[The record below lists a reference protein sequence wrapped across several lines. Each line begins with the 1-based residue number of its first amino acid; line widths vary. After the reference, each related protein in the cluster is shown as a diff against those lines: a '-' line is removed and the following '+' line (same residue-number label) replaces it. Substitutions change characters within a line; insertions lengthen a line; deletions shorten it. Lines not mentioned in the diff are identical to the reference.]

1 MFDQASC
8 GDTPNATFSPGSVD
22 GPTPWPLP
30 DGRWIDPCG
39 LARALVSLSARQV
52 KAMGLQTS
60 GISGRP
66 GSTSSAS
73 ADLSASLANKLQ
85 ARLGTAG
92 SILYRQTW
100 KRRTTPSGAPYWEH
114 TASALHQSE
123 TDFSSW
129 PRPTAQDA
137 HGRDRHNQRNGSI
150 ILSFLGI
157 SRLHAGLTDEKGQL
171 TPDHTAWVMGF
182 PREWHLIAPT
192 ETRSSHKRQPL
203 SSVLSSNQ
211 VKT

>member
-1 MFDQASC
+1 MFDPQTSEDLPSAI
-8 GDTPNATFSPGSVD
+8 FSPASAD
-22 GPTPWPLP
+22 GPLPWILP
-30 DGRWIDPCG
+30 DGREICPCG
-39 LARALVSLSARQV
+39 LALVLVSLSARQV
-52 KAMGLQTS
+52 KAMGLQIS

-73 ADLSASLANKLQ
+73 ADLTSSLASRLQ
-85 ARLGTAG
+85 AQLGTAG

-100 KRRTTPSGAPYWEH
+100 KQRTTPSGALYWEH
-114 TASALHQSE
+114 TASALHLSE

-192 ETRSSHKRQPL
+192 ETRSCLKRRQRSSGPL
-203 SSVLSSNQ
+203 
-211 VKT
+211 

>member
-1 MFDQASC
+1 MSGQASC
-8 GDTPNATFSPGSVD
+8 EDLPSATFSPASAD
-22 GPTPWPLP
+22 GPLPWPLP

-39 LARALVSLSARQV
+39 LALALASLSARQV
-52 KAMGLQTS
+52 AAMGLQIS

-73 ADLSASLANKLQ
+73 AALSASLANRLQ
-85 ARLGTAG
+85 AQLDTGG

-100 KRRTTPSGAPYWEH
+100 RQRTTPSGVPYWEH
-114 TASALHQSE
+114 TASALHPSE
-123 TDFSSW
+123 TGFSSW

-137 HGRDRHNQRNGSI
+137 HGRDRHNQMNGSV

-157 SRLHAGLTDEKGQL
+157 SRLHTGLTDEKGQL

-192 ETRSSHKRQPL
+192 ETRSSRKRQRR
-203 SSVLSSNQ
+203 SSGRSSNQ